1 MYSAL
6 DDMYPRKYYK
16 NDTKH
21 TYLILGNYKLKISNY
36 GNKYFTIDVLTFS
49 VNDDGTFN
57 IIAGANKRVSSL
69 NELKSI
75 INVYRQTYKTLLTA
89 ERKNVMEGDFNEAD

>member
-1 MYSAL
+1 MYTAR
-6 DDMYPRKYYK
+6 DYMYPTKSYK
-16 NDTKH
+16 TESKH

-57 IIAGANKRVSSL
+57 VVAGANKRVNSL
-69 NELKSI
+69 KELKSI
-75 INVYRQTYKTLLTA
+75 INVYRQTYKSLITL

>member
-1 MYSAL
+1 MYSVM
-6 DDMYPRKYYK
+6 DYMYPKDYK

-49 VNDDGTFN
+49 VNDDGTFS